1 MDNEPIMIVG
11 AGLAGLACAGR
22 LQRAGV
28 PYVLL
33 EASDRVGGRVRTETV
48 DGFQLDVGFQV
59 LLNSYPA
66 ARQQLDLDALR
77 LGRFQSGA
85 LIRRR
90 GRFVHLADPW
100 REPHRFL
107 TAALAP
113 VGSLADKL
121 RLAWLRFDVGRGA
134 ADALL
139 ERPETTTAEH
149 LRERGFSPR
158 LIDSFF
164 RPFFGGVFLES
175 GLQTSSR
182 KFEYLF
188 RLFAS
193 GEATLPAGG
202 MGQIPAQ
209 MARELPLERIRLN
222 TAVRTVTARSVHLTS
237 GENLAAR
244 QVILAC
250 GPWQAQQLLGEPTT
264 IAAHSARVLYFAAP
278 SPPINAPILVLNG
291 DGQGLINSLCV
302 PSQVASGYTPDEQAL
317 VSVSIQGA
325 EHLTDDQQRWDQV
338 RQQLTEW
345 FGASVAQWKPLRQ
358 FHIPHALPDQSHL
371 DLPLMQPRFTRHPSG
386 VLICGDWQ
394 DVASIQGALQ
404 SGWEVAQAWVPQSN

>member
-1 MDNEPIMIVG
+1 MDNDPIIIVG
-11 AGLAGLACAGR
+11 AGLAGLACARR
-22 LQRAGV
+22 LQQAGV

-33 EASDRVGGRVRTETV
+33 EASDKVGGRVRTETV

-66 ARQQLDLDALR
+66 ARQQLNMDALR

-100 REPHRFL
+100 REPQHCL

-113 VGSLADKL
+113 VGTLVDKL
-121 RLAWLRFDVGRGA
+121 RLAWLRLDVGRGA

-139 ERPETTTAEH
+139 ERPETTTLAN
-149 LRERGFSPR
+149 LQARGFSPK
-158 LIDSFF
+158 LIDTFF

-209 MARELPLERIRLN
+209 MARELPPERIRLN
-222 TAVRTVTARSVHLTS
+222 TAVRTVSARSVQLSS
-237 GENLAAR
+237 GESLMAR

-250 GPWQAQQLLGEPTT
+250 SPWQAQTLLGDPVS
-264 IAAHSARVLYFAAP
+264 IAARSARVLYFAAP

-291 DGQGLINSLCV
+291 DGEGPINSLCV

-317 VSVSIQGA
+317 VSVSIQ
-325 EHLTDDQQRWDQV
+325 EDEQLTDDQQRWERV
-338 RQQLTEW
+338 RQQLTQW
-345 FGASVAQWKPLRQ
+345 FGTSVEQWKPLRQ

-386 VLICGDWQ
+386 VLMCGDWQ

-404 SGWEVAQAWVPQSN
+404 SGWEVAQAWVSPAN